1 MSPRSSSLPKN
12 WIYRYALPCSCVVLD
27 LFACVCILVY
37 AWCQIPGCQDSITCQ
52 KPTLPCV
59 CWSRLQSSGLC
70 SKRFTKPSSWSLSLT
85 QTTSLLP
92 AYKMLDSHTNWTH
105 PSRHTQRLEQLPRLC
120 FLFHSSPRTVGTD
133 GYTITTECSGT
144 QYLFTDGHQRHLMLP
159 GDAWPFPPLTATT
172 PVSVTL
178 VFWKF

>member
-1 MSPRSSSLPKN
+1 MQLRCFRFICMCMYLSVCLVSDPWVSRFHYLPEAHL
-12 WIYRYALPCSCVVLD
+12 ALCVLIQTPV
-27 LFACVCILVY
+27 IRLVQQ
-37 AWCQIPGCQDSITCQ
+37 A
-52 KPTLPCV
+52 L
-59 CWSRLQSSGLC
+59 
-70 SKRFTKPSSWSLSLT
+70 TKPSSWPLRLT

-105 PSRHTQRLEQLPRLC
+105 PSRHTRRLEQLPRLC
-120 FLFHSSPRTVGTD
+120 FLFHSSPRTVGID

-159 GDAWPFPPLTATT
+159 GDAWPFPPLMATT